1 VVLSLR
7 RHLDREAIAHSNADS
22 NTHARHVSR
31 RKVDKQI
38 SWIAEPADQAGAE
51 VFAFKPE
58 SVGLGQGKYYQGHGA
73 EEREVTGPGFESHL
87 ASTNWQRRW
96 NHAEMKRGDK
106 IALTKRIRS
115 QDACEEF
122 VVNLSPWQNH
132 CLVTTLKQLDESGV
146 PRKKQKELVEVIA
159 GDIRGEVVREFSRI
173 SGRDVIGSYIHFDS
187 SKIHVGV
194 IHSRVGKDNHLI
206 GEKYLR
212 TIGPWSVAQ
221 SRIARLGLVDK
232 SDTRLQ
238 ENLQRFATRH
248 GKDRKPL
255 DLHLHEVADE
265 QFAKAIKA
273 LGAQAEARFE
283 ASKDFYKDW
292 KKNQR
297 QTAILQSPAIQRVAW
312 QVLRIVTP
320 LLPPPVRTALA
331 VTRTAGQALSVISV
345 ALEQLAPQG
354 ELPKEADKN
363 NYANRSHPTISR

>member
-1 VVLSLR
+1 MSLR
-7 RHLDREAIAHSNADS
+7 RHLNREAIAHSNADS

-38 SWIAEPADQAGAE
+38 SWIAEPSDGAGAE
-51 VFAFKPE
+51 FFSFNPA
-58 SVGLGQGKYYQGHGA
+58 SVGLGQGKYFQGHGT

-87 ASTNWQRRW
+87 ASTNWRRRW
-96 NHAEMKRGDK
+96 NFAQMKRGDK
-106 IALTKRIRS
+106 VAETRRTRS
-115 QDACEEF
+115 QQACEEF

-132 CLVTTLKQLDESGV
+132 FIVQTLKQLDESGV
-146 PRKKQKELVEVIA
+146 PKAKQQQLVEVLV
-159 GDIRGEVVREFSRI
+159 GGIRREVVREFSRI

-194 IHSRVGKDNHLI
+194 IHSRVGKDNHLV

-265 QFAKAIKA
+265 EFAKAVKS
-273 LGAQAEARFE
+273 LGPQAEARFE
-283 ASKDFYKDW
+283 ASKDFYKGW
-292 KKNQR
+292 KKNR
-297 QTAILQSPAIQRVAW
+297 RESAILQSATTQRVAW
-312 QVLRIVTP
+312 QILRIVTP
-320 LLPPPVRTALA
+320 LLPPQVRIALA
-331 VTRTAGQALSVISV
+331 VTRTAGQALSVIAT
-345 ALEQLAPQG
+345 ALEQVASKSSQPEHEQ
-354 ELPKEADKN
+354 EL
-363 NYANRSHPTISR
+363 YANRQHLSIPR